1 MEISA
6 LASGSSGNCFYVAN
20 NKTAILID
28 AGISAKQVI
37 EKLELLKINPSK
49 IKGIFITHEHV
60 DHVRGADVLARRLNI
75 PIFATRSTIK
85 SINLCSNKEII
96 HPINSNAIIRMMG
109 LKIEAFSKVHTAA
122 DPVSYNIYEE
132 KKISI
137 ITDAGHVC
145 KNIQKNIADCDFL
158 CIEANH
164 DELML
169 ENGPYPYFLKKWIS
183 SDKGHLSNKQAALS
197 VLEYASKKLNTIIL
211 SHLSQT
217 NNTPQIALNTFT
229 SIIKQRFNFN
239 PNISVSLR
247 ENPTKLFKI

>member
-1 MEISA
+1 M
-6 LASGSSGNCFYVAN
+6 
-20 NKTAILID
+20 
-28 AGISAKQVI
+28 
-37 EKLELLKINPSK
+37 
-49 IKGIFITHEHV
+49 
-60 DHVRGADVLARRLNI
+60 LARRLNI
-75 PIFATRSTIK
+75 PIFATKSTIK
-85 SINLCSNKEII
+85 SINLCSNKELIR
-96 HPINSNAIIRMMG
+96 PINSNAIIRMMG

-169 ENGPYPYFLKKWIS
+169 ETGPYPFFLKKWIS

-217 NNTPQIALNTFT
+217 NNTPEIALNTFT
-229 SIIKQRFNFN
+229 SIIKQRFNFS